1 MQQTITPDKQTVEAC
16 LKNKS
21 YYIDFYQR
29 EYVWTKET
37 VEILLKDIFY
47 SFDLSYEQYKD
58 AELSPEVIE
67 KFNWY
72 YLNIYITNNIGG
84 KIYVVDGQ
92 QRLSTLTLIANKLYH
107 LTTDDDLKESLKSC
121 IYGKDKWKGNIF
133 WLDHD
138 KRHVIMDMI
147 LKEDF
152 ANPPAFKNKTEETLW
167 NRYSDISR
175 FFDDKNMDKKKIDTF
190 IYFFLERLVLVE
202 LTIQQ
207 NDTPMIFEVI
217 NDRGEALK
225 PFEILKGKLVGAL
238 DKMDTDRYSKIWDS
252 VISQLFEIEDAFF
265 ADYFRSRFIFKRNS
279 KVESA
284 LNNTYHR
291 YIFENNDIGNS
302 LAFRRIDKKQ
312 IDNIKHFIEK
322 EMVYYGK
329 LYSKIRRNELKDEFM
344 GYHSSILGFAGQ
356 YYIILSACEIDDPC
370 EDAKIKA
377 ITKEYDRMH
386 MILRLNGMYDS
397 NSFQELTYRVTD
409 NIRGKAV
416 VDYRAVFD
424 EILSETIRER
434 RNKDNITSLLDYSS
448 FKQIGYAN
456 MEKRSLRYF
465 LARVE
470 KYLCDGLNET
480 MKDSVET
487 ISTKTSHK
495 LGYHIEHILSRNAT
509 NVSYFQSEEEFE
521 LLRNQLGGLLLL
533 KDRDNISSGNEEY
546 PNKLKTYS
554 AGLVW
559 GHTLC
564 EEFHHHTNKSLESF
578 NANLKTHCGKTITS
592 IAKFD
597 KEALES
603 RNTLLY
609 EIVKLIWEIK

>member
-1 MQQTITPDKQTVEAC
+1 
-16 LKNKS
+16 
-21 YYIDFYQR
+21 
-29 EYVWTKET
+29 
-37 VEILLKDIFY
+37 
-47 SFDLSYEQYKD
+47 
-58 AELSPEVIE
+58 
-67 KFNWY
+67 
-72 YLNIYITNNIGG
+72 
-84 KIYVVDGQ
+84 
-92 QRLSTLTLIANKLYH
+92 
-107 LTTDDDLKESLKSC
+107 
-121 IYGKDKWKGNIF
+121 
-133 WLDHD
+133 
-138 KRHVIMDMI
+138 
-147 LKEDF
+147 
-152 ANPPAFKNKTEETLW
+152 
-167 NRYSDISR
+167 
-175 FFDDKNMDKKKIDTF
+175 
-190 IYFFLERLVLVE
+190 
-202 LTIQQ
+202 
-207 NDTPMIFEVI
+207 
-217 NDRGEALK
+217 
-225 PFEILKGKLVGAL
+225 
-238 DKMDTDRYSKIWDS
+238 
-252 VISQLFEIEDAFF
+252 
-265 ADYFRSRFIFKRNS
+265 
-279 KVESA
+279 
-284 LNNTYHR
+284 
-291 YIFENNDIGNS
+291 
-302 LAFRRIDKKQ
+302 
-312 IDNIKHFIEK
+312 
-322 EMVYYGK
+322 
-329 LYSKIRRNELKDEFM
+329 
-344 GYHSSILGFAGQ
+344 
-356 YYIILSACEIDDPC
+356 
-370 EDAKIKA
+370 
-377 ITKEYDRMH
+377 MH